1 MPHFRDFWPM
11 AHRSAP
17 GSCDGINCLRA
28 VELPRADDS
37 WSQVRYRR
45 SQNDGPE
52 IGGAVVFSLATVVAA
67 TALALYAASMGVF
80 DRQPAGRLHLAS
92 MVSVPPPPQDSAG
105 IDGITTSSVAA
116 RAPARPDCNVVAC
129 ARAYRSFTP
138 SDCTFQP
145 FDGPRRLCRK

>member
-1 MPHFRDFWPM
+1 
-11 AHRSAP
+11 
-17 GSCDGINCLRA
+17 
-28 VELPRADDS
+28 
-37 WSQVRYRR
+37 
-45 SQNDGPE
+45 
-52 IGGAVVFSLATVVAA
+52 
-67 TALALYAASMGVF
+67 
-80 DRQPAGRLHLAS
+80 